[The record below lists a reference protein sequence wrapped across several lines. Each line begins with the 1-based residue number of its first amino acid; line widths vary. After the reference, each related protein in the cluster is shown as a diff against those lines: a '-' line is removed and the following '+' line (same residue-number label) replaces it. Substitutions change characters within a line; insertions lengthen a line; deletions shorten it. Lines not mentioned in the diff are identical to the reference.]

1 MKKSAQ
7 KSVGCAGGRILLCKT
22 RRDVSRSRV
31 SRRVASGFT
40 LVQLLLVLAIL
51 SVLAALTIGFFGR
64 GRETSRRALCDM
76 QLKAV
81 ALALDAFR
89 QENGQYPA
97 NLSQL
102 VDKKYLQALNAL
114 RCPNEV
120 RPNGSYAE
128 YYVPRATHD
137 IRDSRDNKGRSV
149 RGLGELAMVMCPL
162 HEHVG
167 AGVQAYKGRYTKQF
181 NTSPAKLTRANGV
194 TVEHPDG
201 KGPIAATSGQTLHGG
216 DRLRV
221 SNGATIEFADGT
233 TCELAAGSD
242 MTVLQS
248 FLEGSGA
255 NNAPLYTLV
264 RQTLGKVRYRINHGS
279 KFDVVT
285 PTATAG
291 ARGTEFTID
300 VKANGE
306 EEFLLLTNSPFY
318 ISTRNQTVMAEINQP
333 LSLVDG
339 VLSGGINVLGNLLDG
354 LL

>member
-1 MKKSAQ
+1 MKNIRPIIASRASQ
-7 KSVGCAGGRILLCKT
+7 RT
-22 RRDVSRSRV
+22 RMHKLSHGS
-31 SRRVASGFT
+31 SRRVVSGFT
-40 LVQLLLVLAIL
+40 LIQLLLVLAIL
-51 SVLAALTIGFFGR
+51 SIMAALTIGFFGR
-64 GRETSRRALCDM
+64 GRETSRRAQCDM

-97 NLSQL
+97 RLSEL
-102 VDKKYLQALNAL
+102 VEKKYLQAANAL

-120 RPNGSYAE
+120 RPTGSYAE
-128 YYVPRATHD
+128 YYVPRAAHD
-137 IRDSRDNKGRSV
+137 IRDSRDSKGQKV
-149 RGLGELAMVMCPL
+149 KGLGELAMAMCPL
-162 HEHVG
+162 HEHVS

-181 NTSPAKLTRANGV
+181 ATSPAKLTQANGV

-201 KGPIAATSGQTLHGG
+201 KGPIAATVGQTLHGG

-221 SNGATIEFADGT
+221 NSGATIEFADGT
-233 TCELAAGSD
+233 TCELEAGSD

-248 FLEGSGA
+248 FLEGNGA

-264 RQTLGKVRYRINHGS
+264 RQTLGRVRYRIHHGS

-291 ARGTEFTID
+291 ARGTEFTVEI
-300 VKANGE
+300 KANGN
-306 EEFLLLTNSPFY
+306 EEFLLLTQSPFY
-318 ISTRNQTVMAEINQP
+318 VSTRNKTVLAKTNQP
-333 LSLVDG
+333 VTLVDG
-339 VLSGGINVLGNLLDG
+339 VLSGGLDALGGLLDG